1 MYLTIKDTQ
10 GYTLAEC
17 KEMVVNGLPGLGSY
31 TCCLHL
37 EFNVNHLKT
46 DTFLQNVNLRIDWD
60 DDAQRMIGFAIPEG
74 SQKIRIST
82 SNQHH
87 MYFRF
92 VLSRSQLESIE
103 SLRAGGNFSFRL
115 WLNGEVVQD
124 TQSGPFSEYAVLP
137 VKHADWINA
146 LNKMEFQKTIIYEI
160 PLPDFS
166 DNSLAAQ
173 KHFKRAQNFLYQGYY
188 DDSVGECRKIFEL
201 LETDK
206 AGNILGS
213 ARNKYPDDREKLS
226 IQERMALL
234 KDILKL
240 FTHKPHHA
248 NQTDEYS
255 RDQAKMILGSTIAYF
270 CAMLQ
275 KHDA

>member
-10 GYTLAEC
+10 GYALAEC
-17 KEMVVNGLPGLGSY
+17 KGMVINGLPGLGSY

-46 DTFLQNVNLRIDWD
+46 ETFLRHVYLRIDWD
-60 DDAQRMIGFAIPEG
+60 DDAQRMIGFALPEG
-74 SQKIRIST
+74 SQPIRIST

-87 MYFRF
+87 MNFRF
-92 VLSRSQLESIE
+92 VLSHSQLETIE
-103 SLRAGGNFSFRL
+103 SLRAGGNFNFRL
-115 WLNGEVVQD
+115 WLNGEVVQG
-124 TQSGPFSEYAVLP
+124 TQSGPFSEYAVFT
-137 VKHADWINA
+137 VKQADWINA
-146 LNKMEFQKTIIYEI
+146 LKNMAFQKTIMYEI

-166 DNSLAAQ
+166 DNSLSAQ
-173 KHFKRAQNFLYQGYY
+173 KHFERAQNYLYQGNY

-201 LETDK
+201 LEIDK

-213 ARNKYPDDREKLS
+213 ARNKYHDDREKLS

-248 NQTDEYS
+248 NQTEEYS
-255 RDQAKMILGSTIAYF
+255 RDQAKLILGSTIAYF
-270 CAMLQ
+270 CAMLK

>member
-1 MYLTIKDTQ
+1 MHLIIQDTQ

-17 KEMVVNGLPGLGSY
+17 KELVINGLPGLGSY

-37 EFNVNHLKT
+37 EFNVNHLRT
-46 DTFLQNVNLRIDWD
+46 ETFLRHVNLRQDWN
-60 DDAQRMIGFAIPEG
+60 DDAQRMIGFALPEE
-74 SQKIRIST
+74 SQPIRISN

-87 MYFRF
+87 MNFRF
-92 VLSRSQLESIE
+92 VLSQSQLESIE
-103 SLRAGGNFSFRL
+103 SLRAGGNFNFRL
-115 WLNGEVVQD
+115 WLSGEVAQGS
-124 TQSGPFSEYAVLP
+124 QSRTFSGHAVFP
-137 VKHADWINA
+137 VKQTDWINA
-146 LNKMEFQKTIIYEI
+146 LKNMAFQKTIMYEI

-173 KHFKRAQNFLYQGYY
+173 KHFERAQNFLYQGTY

-201 LETDK
+201 LEIDK
-206 AGNILGS
+206 TGNILGS
-213 ARNKYPDDREKLS
+213 ARNKYHDDREKLS

-248 NQTDEYS
+248 NQTEQYS
-255 RDQAKMILGSTIAYF
+255 RDQAKLILGTTIAYF
-270 CAMLQ
+270 CAMQ
-275 KHDA
+275 KHDE